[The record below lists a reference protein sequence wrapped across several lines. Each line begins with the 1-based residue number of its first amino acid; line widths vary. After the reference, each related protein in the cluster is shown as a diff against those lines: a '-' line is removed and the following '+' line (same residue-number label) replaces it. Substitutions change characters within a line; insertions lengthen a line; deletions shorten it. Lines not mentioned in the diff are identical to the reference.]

1 MTWRII
7 GFKVYLTNITTNN
20 HHQKPSIMNIVVIS
34 KREGRLFFGSE
45 ESPQGFKGLKIDFVR
60 GKKKNTQR
68 ILEINTPEEF
78 QQACSTAKKTSGSRS
93 GQEKKTINGFLSS
106 GDYNENQVFIVP
118 EGWGDSVDKGYEM
131 ACKLLNSVGKV
142 KPFNLR
148 FVSQFTREQLLKR
161 VKKENKT
168 LVETFPHLCFFD
180 RTVQITPEA
189 YSTAHFKL
197 IRDIAVSDSGR
208 LSLIRHE
215 VKNIVEEKL
224 DASHLDEAAKRFK
237 QHALAILDDLD
248 GTAYH
253 NCYDGCQQKLD
264 ALRKRVDAI
273 TQTDSVDEFKNASVK
288 LQNDILEL
296 IQDIS
301 IRLPRTNPQG
311 NSPNVKKKYRV
322 LIIEDSRDQRR
333 SLYHFFSDHY
343 EFVACNDLGDTLDEV
358 AYAEWEK
365 RLETTY
371 FGADLRKKES
381 VERIIKGIESR
392 KTLKYDQI
400 QPLNDKLEKIL
411 QGSNNKVLK
420 HLEKISQYIGELQ
433 GKPTIN
439 KKELQSLVVELKHI
453 LDELDKSFQTEKAK
467 NIKAISTIT
476 LEDYGPA
483 SEWIGNIKELG
494 GMFDIVI
501 LDLLL
506 KRKDGETWLPFN
518 GIDLLCCIRK
528 NIPYN
533 TVRIITSLPR
543 HEVGSILREE
553 GVVVP
558 MNQIFTKGN
567 GWPQLEGCLYDRMDE
582 IDTEC
587 EENEERRRA
596 AEEICM
602 PNNGEFFSHSEVREY
617 VQKLI
622 ETGAFQGVFEKAQSL
637 VNSNTLNIK
646 LMGKHGFKK
655 DKVEQLFVNYLAH
668 RYAFLNWAAT
678 AGSQV
683 TMQGIN
689 FTNYAD
695 KAKTQYHIDRDVKDK
710 GYYISI
716 GFSTSGDC
724 CVNLDA
730 ERMFPEELDYYLQH
744 MSSPSVAIPDVVLKW
759 CVCVVR
765 PLLSKNAEVCG
776 NVKFMSFCTA
786 IDNKMLA
793 MDDLFGL
800 LDECILYSNI
810 KKEFKELLEVICQQ
824 KWFNKKMPSVIEELK
839 KYEELKSLPSHVGSV
854 VESYTNIQT
863 NTLP

>member
-1 MTWRII
+1 
-7 GFKVYLTNITTNN
+7 
-20 HHQKPSIMNIVVIS
+20 MNIVVIS

-45 ESPQGFKGLKIDFVR
+45 ESPQGFVGLKIDFIR
-60 GKKKNTQR
+60 GKKKNTQK
-68 ILEINTPEEF
+68 ILEINSLEEF
-78 QQACSTAKKTSGSRS
+78 RQACSTEKSTPKLKSR
-93 GQEKKTINGFLSS
+93 QKKKTIKGFLSS
-106 GDYNENQVFIVP
+106 GDYNENQIFFVLD
-118 EGWGDSVDKGYEM
+118 GWGNGSVDKGYEM
-131 ACKLLNSVGKV
+131 ACELLNSVGKV

-148 FVSQFTREQLLKR
+148 FVSQYTREQLLKR
-161 VKKENKT
+161 VSKENKT

-180 RTVQITPEA
+180 RTVQIPPEA
-189 YSTAHFKL
+189 CSKAHFKL
-197 IRDIAVSDSGR
+197 IRDIAVSNSGR

-224 DASHLDEAAKRFK
+224 DKNHLNEAVERFK

-322 LIIEDSRDQRR
+322 LIIEDNRDQRH

-343 EFVACNDLGDTLDEV
+343 EFVACNDLRDTLDSEE
-358 AYAEWEK
+358 YADWEK

-371 FGADLRKKES
+371 FGADLNKIES
-381 VERIIKGIESR
+381 VERIIKSIKS
-392 KTLKYDQI
+392 KKSLKYVQI
-400 QPLNDKLEKIL
+400 QPLNGKLDEIL
-411 QGSNNKVLK
+411 QGSKDKVLE
-420 HLEKISQYIGELQ
+420 HLEKFSQNLVDLQ
-433 GKPTIN
+433 GKLIISN
-439 KKELQSLVVELKHI
+439 KELQPLVVELNHI
-453 LDELDKSFQTEKAK
+453 VNELDKSFQTEKMEK
-467 NIKAISTIT
+467 IKTIGTIT
-476 LEDYGPA
+476 LEDYEPA

-506 KRKDGETWLPFN
+506 KRKDGVTWLPFN
-518 GIDLLCCIRK
+518 GIDLLCSIRK

-543 HEVGSILREE
+543 HEVGSILKEE

-582 IDTEC
+582 IDKEC
-587 EENEERRRA
+587 EENEEKRRM

-602 PNNGEFFSHSEVREY
+602 PNIGEFFSHSEVREY

-622 ETGAFQGVFEKAQSL
+622 DTESFQGVFEKAQAL
-637 VNSNTLNIK
+637 IDSNTPNIK
-646 LMGKHGFKK
+646 LMGNHGFNK

-689 FTNYAD
+689 YTNYAD
-695 KAKTQYHIDRDVKDK
+695 VAKTKYHIGRNVRDI
-710 GYYISI
+710 GYYIGI
-716 GFSTSGDC
+716 GFSTDDC

-730 ERMFPEELDYYLQH
+730 ERMFPEELDYYLQY
-744 MSSPSVAIPDVVLKW
+744 MSSPSVTVPDVVYKW
-759 CVCVVR
+759 CVGVVR
-765 PLLSKNAEVCG
+765 PILGNNADMSE
-776 NVKFMSFCTA
+776 NVKFTSFCTA
-786 IDNKMLA
+786 IDNKMLT
-793 MDDLFGL
+793 MDDLLDL
-800 LDECILYSNI
+800 LDECINYSNI
-810 KKEFKELLEVICQQ
+810 KKEFDKLLEAICQQ

-839 KYEELKSLPSHVGSV
+839 KYKGQKSLSNQVGSV
-854 VESYTNIQT
+854 LESYTNIQP
-863 NTLP
+863 NTQP